1 MIRMQFNNFILTT
14 YEVLMMNHSVA
25 EINNF
30 LIACIYHLFNIRS
43 IETNCR
49 FLSRLKV
56 IVKI

>member
-56 IVKI
+56 S